1 MDYYIFGTII
11 ILILVINQIYLITIL
26 VNIAI
31 DGAYIYRFIA
41 RHHHHQMFLND
52 ITNYKIASK
61 LVPLVSVAIFWL

>member
-11 ILILVINQIYLITIL
+11 ILILVINQIYLIAIL

-31 DGAYIYRFIA
+31 DGTYIYRFIA

-52 ITNYKIASK
+52 ITNYK
-61 LVPLVSVAIFWL
+61 LQVN